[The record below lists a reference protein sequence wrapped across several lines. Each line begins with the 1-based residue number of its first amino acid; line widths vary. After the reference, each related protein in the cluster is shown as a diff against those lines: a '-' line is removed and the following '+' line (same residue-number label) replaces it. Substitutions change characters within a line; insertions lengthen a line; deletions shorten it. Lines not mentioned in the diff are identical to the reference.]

1 VTGGDKK
8 RIYVG
13 RRDFIKTM
21 TLAGMAAT
29 LPGAALA
36 DQGSAGATRP
46 RPAGGK
52 KTLLCLSNNPPAHE
66 KFIESMRSIP
76 GTDLQV
82 SSIKVNYQDPEG
94 IIRIVHGQ
102 DMDILLLI
110 LPRMTFS
117 FGSLCDAMGDLD
129 IPVIVLTTN
138 PELIPID
145 ANLSASLRGNGAN
158 VTFAISQDQAL
169 ERVRIAASPGVLE
182 GRRAVL
188 YGRPFD
194 STTVTSHN
202 LNEDLVYRRTGVR
215 IQFRPLEELAAL
227 YKETDAGDAAR
238 EMERWKR
245 EATEVIGVSDKT
257 IVDACRL
264 YVLMRSI
271 VEKEELSA
279 VSIDCLGFTLSPNPI
294 LPYPCLAFSRLRD
307 EGVTAACEA
316 DVCAMLSSMF
326 LEEISRRPSFMC
338 NLMSMDPVDSKIT
351 VSHCVAPLKLNGP
364 DAGQMR
370 YRLHDYHG
378 SGRGAVPEVEFPLR
392 GQVLTGG
399 FSKDLKSFE
408 LWPGRIESQ
417 VMDTDRAR
425 ARSGPMNNVC
435 ANTMDVKIKDSD
447 RFLQNIPGLHQIMV
461 LGNYTRAVED
471 DLTGMNVTL
480 AGPAD
485 FAPFTA

>member
-1 VTGGDKK
+1 
-8 RIYVG
+8 
-13 RRDFIKTM
+13 
-21 TLAGMAAT
+21 
-29 LPGAALA
+29 
-36 DQGSAGATRP
+36 
-46 RPAGGK
+46 
-52 KTLLCLSNNPPAHE
+52 
-66 KFIESMRSIP
+66 
-76 GTDLQV
+76 
-82 SSIKVNYQDPEG
+82 
-94 IIRIVHGQ
+94 
-102 DMDILLLI
+102 
-110 LPRMTFS
+110 
-117 FGSLCDAMGDLD
+117 
-129 IPVIVLTTN
+129 
-138 PELIPID
+138 
-145 ANLSASLRGNGAN
+145 
-158 VTFAISQDQAL
+158 
-169 ERVRIAASPGVLE
+169 
-182 GRRAVL
+182 
-188 YGRPFD
+188 
-194 STTVTSHN
+194 
-202 LNEDLVYRRTGVR
+202 
-215 IQFRPLEELAAL
+215 
-227 YKETDAGDAAR
+227 
-238 EMERWKR
+238 
-245 EATEVIGVSDKT
+245 
-257 IVDACRL
+257 
-264 YVLMRSI
+264 
-271 VEKEELSA
+271 
-279 VSIDCLGFTLSPNPI
+279 
-294 LPYPCLAFSRLRD
+294 
-307 EGVTAACEA
+307 
-316 DVCAMLSSMF
+316 
-326 LEEISRRPSFMC
+326 MC